1 MYPFS
6 IRINPEWT
14 IDTQDG
20 KTLSLS
26 MLLGLLAEIDISGN
40 IVAASETCGHSY
52 RHAWGVLRQF
62 EEIFGVPLLITKRR
76 KGTELSEFAKRL
88 VWANRRIQA
97 RLSPTLESLASES
110 QEELEKLIPE
120 HTPNVRLHASHG
132 FAVEGLTQRM
142 NSPLPILELRY
153 RTAIEALAA
162 LEQNECELAGFQV
175 PIGKFEKPILA
186 RYSPWLNAET
196 HLLIH
201 LAIRNTGLFVKPGNP
216 KNIQSVRDLARDDV
230 RFVNRQP
237 GSSTR
242 FLVGLMLQEE
252 NIPTSSVSGF
262 EDSEFTHMAIAAH
275 IASGMADVGIGVQTA
290 AHRFGLEF
298 IPLVRERYFF
308 ALNRNSLQQ
317 INVEK
322 FIHFMRSQD
331 YLQFLGQLVGY
342 DATEAGKIQTLDEAF
357 ND

>member
-6 IRINPEWT
+6 IRINPEWSIET
-14 IDTQDG
+14 HDG

-26 MLLGLLAEIDISGN
+26 MLLALLAEIDVSGN
-40 IVAASETCGHSY
+40 IVAASETCGYSY

-76 KGTELSEFAKRL
+76 KGTELSEFARRL

-120 HTPNVRLHASHG
+120 HTPNIRLHASHG

-142 NSPLPILELRY
+142 NSPSPILELRY

-175 PIGKFEKPILA
+175 PLGRFEKPILT
-186 RYSPWLNAET
+186 RYAPWLNADA

-201 LAIRNTGLFVKPGNP
+201 LASRNTGLFVKPGNP
-216 KNIQSVRDLARDDV
+216 KGIESIRDLARGDV
-230 RFVNRQP
+230 RFVNRQH

-242 FLVGLMLQEE
+242 FLIGLMLEE
-252 NIPTSSVSGF
+252 AQIPTASVSGF

-275 IASGMADVGIGVQTA
+275 IASGMADVGLGVETA
-290 AHRFGLEF
+290 AHRFGLDF

-308 ALNRNSLQQ
+308 ALNRNSLSQL
-317 INVEK
+317 NVEK
-322 FIHFMRSQD
+322 FIHFMRSAE
-331 YLQFLGQLVGY
+331 YLAFLGQLVGY
-342 DATEAGKIQTLDEAF
+342 DATETGNIQTIDEAF

>member
-1 MYPFS
+1 
-6 IRINPEWT
+6 
-14 IDTQDG
+14 
-20 KTLSLS
+20 
-26 MLLGLLAEIDISGN
+26 
-40 IVAASETCGHSY
+40 
-52 RHAWGVLRQF
+52 
-62 EEIFGVPLLITKRR
+62 
-76 KGTELSEFAKRL
+76 
-88 VWANRRIQA
+88 
-97 RLSPTLESLASES
+97 
-110 QEELEKLIPE
+110 
-120 HTPNVRLHASHG
+120 
-132 FAVEGLTQRM
+132 
-142 NSPLPILELRY
+142 
-153 RTAIEALAA
+153 
-162 LEQNECELAGFQV
+162 
-175 PIGKFEKPILA
+175 
-186 RYSPWLNAET
+186 
-196 HLLIH
+196 
-201 LAIRNTGLFVKPGNP
+201 
-216 KNIQSVRDLARDDV
+216 
-230 RFVNRQP
+230 VNRQP

-290 AHRFGLEF
+290 AHRFGLDF

>member
-14 IDTQDG
+14 IETPDG

-26 MLLGLLAEIDISGN
+26 MLLGLLAEIDVSGN
-40 IVAASETCGHSY
+40 IVAASESRGHSY

-62 EEIFGVPLLITKRR
+62 EDVFGVPLLITKRR

-120 HTPNVRLHASHG
+120 HTPNIRLHASHG

-142 NSPLPILELRY
+142 NTPSTILELRY

-162 LEQNECELAGFQV
+162 LDQSECELAGFQV
-175 PIGKFEKPILA
+175 PVGKFEGAILE
-186 RYSPWLNAET
+186 RYAPWLNRDT
-196 HLLIH
+196 HMLVH
-201 LAIRNTGLFVKPGNP
+201 LAVRNTGMFVKPGNP
-216 KNIQSVRDLARDDV
+216 RNIQSIRDLARKDV

-242 FLVGLMLQEE
+242 FLVGLMLEEE
-252 NIPTSSVSGF
+252 NISTSAVSGF

-290 AHRFGLEF
+290 AHRFGLDF

-308 ALNRNSLQQ
+308 ALHRNSLQQ

-322 FIHFMRSQD
+322 FIHFMRSSD
-331 YLQFLGQLVGY
+331 YLEFLGQLVGY
-342 DATEAGKIQTLDEAF
+342 DATETGTIQTVDEAF
-357 ND
+357 HD